1 MTSQHALTPEVLV
14 PRIGDYLVERGFL
27 KPEQLNHALEMQ
39 KTYRANGKN
48 ILLGDLLLELKLIE
62 RNRLDQAI
70 TEQIIQ
76 LRNALEE
83 SNRTL
88 EQRVIQR
95 THELQVALN
104 KLAELDK
111 LKTNIIANISHEL
124 RTPLTHIKGYQELLL
139 AGAMGDLSP
148 EVSNTLVTIR
158 RSTERLERLIEDLI
172 NFSQMSKGDV
182 ALRLIEADLNR
193 MVANVLKHSQP
204 KADEKNITLTAKL
217 PDTPAVIR
225 MDEEKISWVV
235 LQLLDN
241 AIKFTKPEGNVTV
254 TIRQEPIG
262 YRISVEDTG
271 IGIPAE
277 KMDEIF
283 EPFHQLDGSSTRRY
297 GGTGLGLSLV
307 KQIIEAH
314 HSQINVSSEVGK
326 YSKFEF
332 TLPFVNI
339 E

>member
-307 KQIIEAH
+307 KQIIESH